1 MGIHRL
7 VFQIHLLKFLPKKT
21 TRGPFFFTPP
31 PPPPLHNIVNYFKIA
46 GTYQMLRIEQFYI
59 PNGSRLYRDTRPI
72 LPFLITPLTTFKKYY
87 SDSMYFYHFTFYSV
101 QSTPEN
107 RVIDIF
113 DNNLPKGIYCD
124 SIAVFLNII
133 LVFTSYKYKL
143 QICIHDLTQQT
154 QM

>member
-1 MGIHRL
+1 
-7 VFQIHLLKFLPKKT
+7 
-21 TRGPFFFTPP
+21 
-31 PPPPLHNIVNYFKIA
+31 
-46 GTYQMLRIEQFYI
+46 MLRIEQFYI
-59 PNGSRLYRDTRPI
+59 INGSRLYRDTRPI

-87 SDSMYFYHFTFYSV
+87 SDSMYLYHFTFYSV

-133 LVFTSYKYKL
+133 LVFTLYKYKL
-143 QICIHDLTQQT
+143 QICILDLTQQT